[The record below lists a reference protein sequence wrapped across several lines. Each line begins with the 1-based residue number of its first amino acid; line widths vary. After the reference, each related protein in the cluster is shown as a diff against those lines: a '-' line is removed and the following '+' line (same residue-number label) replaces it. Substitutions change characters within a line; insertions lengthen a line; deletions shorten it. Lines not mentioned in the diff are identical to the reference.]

1 MSDGFSD
8 IMGLVYA
15 FWIVFVVLLI
25 YELIAYIIFCK
36 GLKQFLIKNQ
46 ISTKW
51 YWVPYYSTY
60 LMGKIIEK
68 EVGTTEYYIKNA
80 GNIFLIGSI
89 IPSILPGKIGSVV
102 FIVYLLYT
110 LYCYYQMGK
119 RYQYGIQMVIWAIF
133 GLEGVALLHIQ
144 KKYFGVEGKLNADH
158 ANVN

>member
-1 MSDGFSD
+1 MSDGVSD
-8 IMGLVYA
+8 FTGLICILGGI
-15 FWIVFVVLLI
+15 FIVILI
-25 YELIAYIIFCK
+25 YALISYIIFCK

-46 ISTKW
+46 ICTKW

-68 EVGTTEYYIKNA
+68 EIATPEYYIKNA

-89 IPSILPGKIGSVV
+89 VPNILPGKIGCVV
-102 FIVYLLYT
+102 AILYLLYT

-119 RYQYGIQMVIWAIF
+119 KYQYGIQTVLWSIF

-144 KKYFGVEGKLNADH
+144 KKHFQEGKQYVNRP
-158 ANVN
+158 NVN